1 MSLANR
7 AIQSVSRLRNGDQMN
22 VIGHQTIC
30 PDLDFLGAAPLG
42 HQLEVTLV
50 IFVTKESPL
59 STVSPLGDVVW
70 YTRYNNS
77 RQSCHG
83 RKLSVAPSAVNN

>member
-1 MSLANR
+1 
-7 AIQSVSRLRNGDQMN
+7 MN

-30 PDLDFLGAAPLG
+30 PDLDLVGAAPLG

-59 STVSPLGDVVW
+59 STVSPLDDVVW
-70 YTRYNNS
+70 
-77 RQSCHG
+77 
-83 RKLSVAPSAVNN
+83 

>member
-7 AIQSVSRLRNGDQMN
+7 AIQSVSRSGNGDQMN

-30 PDLDFLGAAPLG
+30 PDLDLVGAARLG

-59 STVSPLGDVVW
+59 STVSPLNDVVW
-70 YTRYNNS
+70 
-77 RQSCHG
+77 
-83 RKLSVAPSAVNN
+83 